1 MSTYDDTEMQSIYQ
15 IVQYIIWSKS
25 NVLNFISVCVRSVMP
40 YYNKMIDWLID
51 DRLNILCTTPEE
63 QIIVTP
69 RTITIHR

>member
-1 MSTYDDTEMQSIYQ
+1 
-15 IVQYIIWSKS
+15 
-25 NVLNFISVCVRSVMP
+25 
-40 YYNKMIDWLID
+40 LID